1 MVVRWWRLGEEGAVV
16 DSLVGGGY
24 RNAWVPKPNKPTT
37 TKLQDCFGQNK
48 HLYIATAFMIA
59 PAIFAG
65 SRRRACRVFP
75 GARGIQGDRDTD
87 MLGQVERDERW
98 RTRTEGRVASS

>member
-1 MVVRWWRLGEEGAVV
+1 MDVVVRWWRLGEEGAVV
-16 DSLVGGGY
+16 
-24 RNAWVPKPNKPTT
+24 
-37 TKLQDCFGQNK
+37 
-48 HLYIATAFMIA
+48 A
-59 PAIFAG
+59 PVIFAGPPGCG